1 MFCRS
6 LFVLSCGHWVVC
18 SSSIYGFWLPLWY
31 LRYTDSEYPFDIFK
45 LFLHYLWTIKYNIKT
60 VRMTICD
67 HLYFVYLKLSF
78 NRFSRKP
85 SMFGSSLPW
94 VVCGRSHVFYLR
106 YVCLLAHSGVQHIL
120 SCVFLRIVNPMLP
133 VFLDCAFLIAPS
145 VFSNVYFKHYDRD
158 LARYFFNLYKLQNE
172 IK

>member
-78 NRFSRKP
+78 NRFSVNDLCSVRLCLELYVGGLM
-85 SMFGSSLPW
+85 SFIYVMCVCLHIVVSNTYCLVYFFVLWTLCCQFFWIVRFWLP
-94 VVCGRSHVFYLR
+94 LR
-106 YVCLLAHSGVQHIL
+106 YSLTFI
-120 SCVFLRIVNPMLP
+120 
-133 VFLDCAFLIAPS
+133 
-145 VFSNVYFKHYDRD
+145 SN
-158 LARYFFNLYKLQNE
+158 
-172 IK
+172 IMTGI